1 MSPRK
6 RLCEDADGVLIDV
19 SDANAFLADKKAIC
33 DRFAGEILL
42 PIGSVF
48 QVCPPLATDLRPTD
62 YSQLAPNTLSI
73 FWDHEGPLIAFN
85 KGGALFCNA

>member
-1 MSPRK
+1 
-6 RLCEDADGVLIDV
+6 V

-33 DRFAGEILL
+33 DRFAAEILL

-48 QVCPPLATDLRPTD
+48 QVCPPLAGYLRTAD
-62 YSQLAPNTLSI
+62 CLQLAPNTLSI